1 MAYAL
6 GIDLG
11 TTFTAAAVAR
21 NGRVDIVG
29 MGNHTSA
36 IPSAVL
42 LRDDGTLLVGDAA
55 TRRGQQEPTR
65 LAKEFKRRL
74 GDATPII
81 LGHTPYSAE
90 RLMAA
95 VIRHVI
101 DTVTE
106 RQGGPPSAVVIAHPA
121 NWGPYKRELLEGAAT
136 LSGAA
141 AAAFV
146 TEPEAAAVHFAAG
159 ERVDEGGVV
168 AVYDLG
174 GGTFD
179 AAVLR
184 REGDRFVTMGQPQG
198 IERLGGIDFDEAVL
212 SHVRATLGDAITNLD
227 GSDPVVRSGMV
238 RLRDDCISAK
248 EALSDDSEAVIP
260 VMLPGVQ
267 TQVRITRPEFE
278 AMIRP
283 VLRETVAMLQRALE
297 LASVTPTGLSAV
309 VLAGGSSRIP
319 LVAEMVGAALGRPV
333 SVDAHPKDTVA
344 LGAARLAASTER
356 GTTREAAAAG
366 PAAVATSPVQSA
378 PTAPTP
384 PAGPTVAAPPP
395 QPAVAAAP
403 AAAATAQGATAPP
416 RRTAPQQLAA
426 SPAGAQP
433 KRSRK
438 GALIAGSAIVAAAV
452 GVGAFVLLGGDDGGD
467 AAPDVTGQVVQT
479 IGQPIDDGDSNE
491 AIPPA
496 TAPSA
501 TTAEPSGR
509 DCTAQT
515 GRCVFITDIG
525 RDGDNMVVQ
534 YETVGYQPHQNAGP
548 DSRHVHFYFDTVPP
562 TQAGVPAD
570 PSNWVAWG
578 LEEGGG
584 ELVYTFPVADIP
596 EEASQLCASV
606 AKVDHALDD
615 LNFQC
620 VRLPSD

>member
-11 TTFTAAAVAR
+11 TTFTAAAVSR
-21 NGRVDIVG
+21 SGRVDIVG

-36 IPSAVL
+36 IPSTVL

-55 TRRGQQEPTR
+55 TRRGQQEPAR

-95 VIRHVI
+95 VIRYVI

-106 RQGGPPSAVVIAHPA
+106 RQGGSPSSVVIAHPA

-136 LSGAA
+136 LSGIAGA
-141 AAAFV
+141 SFV

-174 GGTFD
+174 GGTVD

-198 IERLGGIDFDEAVL
+198 IERLGGIDFDEAVM
-212 SHVRATLGDAITNLD
+212 SHVRATLGDAIASLD
-227 GSDPVVRSGMV
+227 GSDPVVRSGV
-238 RLRDDCISAK
+238 IRLRADCIAAK

-283 VLRETVAMLQRALE
+283 VLREAVSRLKRALVF
-297 LASVTPTGLSAV
+297 AGVTPAGLSAV

-319 LVAEMVGAALGRPV
+319 LVAEMVSEALGRPV

-344 LGAARLAASTER
+344 LGAARLAASGER
-356 GTTREAAAAG
+356 GTTRDAG
-366 PAAVATSPVQSA
+366 
-378 PTAPTP
+378 
-384 PAGPTVAAPPP
+384 
-395 QPAVAAAP
+395 VAAAP
-403 AAAATAQGATAPP
+403 VVATPRTQPPAP
-416 RRTAPQQLAA
+416 AP
-426 SPAGAQP
+426 S
-433 KRSRK
+433 
-438 GALIAGSAIVAAAV
+438 GSAT
-452 GVGAFVLLGGDDGGD
+452 
-467 AAPDVTGQVVQT
+467 P
-479 IGQPIDDGDSNE
+479 
-491 AIPPA
+491 
-496 TAPSA
+496 
-501 TTAEPSGR
+501 
-509 DCTAQT
+509 
-515 GRCVFITDIG
+515 
-525 RDGDNMVVQ
+525 
-534 YETVGYQPHQNAGP
+534 
-548 DSRHVHFYFDTVPP
+548 
-562 TQAGVPAD
+562 
-570 PSNWVAWG
+570 
-578 LEEGGG
+578 
-584 ELVYTFPVADIP
+584 
-596 EEASQLCASV
+596 
-606 AKVDHALDD
+606 
-615 LNFQC
+615 
-620 VRLPSD
+620 

>member
-1 MAYAL
+1 MAYGL

-11 TTFTAAAVAR
+11 TTFTAAAVSR
-21 NGRVDIVG
+21 DERVDIVG

-101 DTVTE
+101 DTVSE
-106 RQGGPPSAVVIAHPA
+106 RQGGAPSAVVIAHPA
-121 NWGPYKRELLEGAAT
+121 NWGPYKRELLEGAAAQ
-136 LSGAA
+136 SGVADA
-141 AAAFV
+141 SFV

-184 REGDRFVTMGQPQG
+184 REGDHFVTMGQPQG
-198 IERLGGIDFDEAVL
+198 IERLGGIDFDEAVM
-212 SHVRATLGDAITNLD
+212 SHVRATLGDALANLD
-227 GSDPVVRSGMV
+227 SSDPVVRSGMI
-238 RLRDDCISAK
+238 RLRDDCIAAK

-278 AMIRP
+278 TMIRP

-297 LASVTPTGLSAV
+297 LAGVTAADLSAV

-319 LVAEMVGAALGRPV
+319 LVAEMVSEALGRPV

-344 LGAARLAASTER
+344 LGAARLATSSQR
-356 GTTREAAAAG
+356 GTTRGAAPTVPTVPTGAASSAQPATTATVPGPAPATPEPAGRPVTAAAA
-366 PAAVATSPVQSA
+366 ARSAT
-378 PTAPTP
+378 
-384 PAGPTVAAPPP
+384 
-395 QPAVAAAP
+395 
-403 AAAATAQGATAPP
+403 PP
-416 RRTAPQQLAA
+416 RRTASQADARP
-426 SPAGAQP
+426 G
-433 KRSRK
+433 RSRK
-438 GALIAGSAIVAAAV
+438 GAVIAAAAIVAAAV

-467 AAPDVTGQVVQT
+467 AAPEQTGAVVPTVGGGDTSAT
-479 IGQPIDDGDSNE
+479 IAPDTAAGATAAQ
-491 AIPPA
+491 PPA
-496 TAPSA
+496 RECTAP
-501 TTAEPSGR
+501 
-509 DCTAQT
+509 T
-515 GRCVFITDIG
+515 GRCVFITDIT
-525 RDGDNMVVQ
+525 RDGDDVVVH
-534 YETVGYQPHQNAGP
+534 YETVGYEPHQNDGP
-548 DSRHVHFYFDTVPP
+548 DSHHVHFYFDTVPP
-562 TQAGVPAD
+562 AQAGMPAD
-570 PSNWVAWG
+570 PGNWVAWG

-584 ELVYTFPVADIP
+584 DYVYTFTESDIP
-596 EEASQLCASV
+596 EGASQLCASV
-606 AKVDHALDD
+606 ANVNHELDD
-615 LNFQC
+615 PNFQC
-620 VRLPSD
+620 VRLPSA

>member
-11 TTFTAAAVAR
+11 TTFTAAAVSR
-21 NGRVDIVG
+21 NDRVDIIG

-95 VIRHVI
+95 VVRHVI
-101 DTVTE
+101 DTVSE

-121 NWGPYKRELLEGAAT
+121 NWGPYKRELLEGAAA
-136 LSGAA
+136 LAGIADAS
-141 AAAFV
+141 FV

-198 IERLGGIDFDEAVL
+198 IERLGGVDFDEAVL
-212 SHVRATLGDAITNLD
+212 SHVRATLGDAISGLD
-227 GSDPVVRSGMV
+227 SSDPVVRSGMI
-238 RLRDDCISAK
+238 RLRDDCIAAK
-248 EALSDDSEAVIP
+248 EALSADSEAVIP
-260 VMLPGVQ
+260 VMLPGLQ

-297 LASVTPTGLSAV
+297 LAGVAPADLSAV

-319 LVAEMVGAALGRPV
+319 LVAEMVSEALGRPV

-344 LGAARLAASTER
+344 LGAARLAASSDR
-356 GTTREAAAAG
+356 GTTREPATPPAAQPGAAAASQ
-366 PAAVATSPVQSA
+366 PAAPVPAPVPAIVAATPEPVA
-378 PTAPTP
+378 AREAAVP
-384 PAGPTVAAPPP
+384 PASPSTAAPARRTAAPPRAAA
-395 QPAVAAAP
+395 QPVEAAPRHRRKGAVIAVAAV
-403 AAAATAQGATAPP
+403 
-416 RRTAPQQLAA
+416 
-426 SPAGAQP
+426 
-433 KRSRK
+433 
-438 GALIAGSAIVAAAV
+438 VAAAV
-452 GVGAFVLLGGDDGGD
+452 GVGAFALLGGDDGGD
-467 AAPDVTGQVVQT
+467 AAPEGSDPVAQTVEQVS
-479 IGQPIDDGDSNE
+479 DD
-491 AIPPA
+491 
-496 TAPSA
+496 
-501 TTAEPSGR
+501 TAEVVTPDTAAGDTAAPPSERECNAPSGR
-509 DCTAQT
+509 CA
-515 GRCVFITDIG
+515 FIDDIS
-525 RDGDNMVVQ
+525 RDGDTMVVR
-534 YETVGYQPHQNAGP
+534 YDTVGYEPHQNAGP

-562 TQAGVPAD
+562 AQAGVPAD

-584 ELVYTFPVADIP
+584 DYVYSFPVSDIP
-596 EEASQLCASV
+596 PEASQLCASV
-606 AKVDHALDD
+606 ANVDHALDGV
-615 LNFQC
+615 NFQC
-620 VRLPSD
+620 VRLPSS